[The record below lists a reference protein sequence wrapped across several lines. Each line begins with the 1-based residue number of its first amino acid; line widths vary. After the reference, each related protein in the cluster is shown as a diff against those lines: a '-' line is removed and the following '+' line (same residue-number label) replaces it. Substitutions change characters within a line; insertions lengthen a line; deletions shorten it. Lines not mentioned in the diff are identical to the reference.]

1 MERSRGKLVVAIV
14 SITILLSVGV
24 FIQASADTTDPGCHN
39 GDCSSGTVAFKLRGL
54 EIFKGIDIGS
64 VRCGTTFIGRV
75 FQYDPIEGKYVD
87 VGYWKSVLCYTGA
100 EFIEVCGGE
109 QNILRFNLEAFI
121 EGGAYAG
128 NKLVLKIAD
137 PSIEPDVYWDSIAP
151 ICGFCI
157 SGSECDCPDSSE
169 QLTWD
174 CEDPMPEGFGP
185 VATIPYLALRKG
197 WGTTLDI
204 EGGAIY
210 GGLLCHN
217 WFFIPRVGSDMFIY
231 MNE

>member
-14 SITILLSVGV
+14 SITILFSVGV
-24 FIQASADTTDPGCHN
+24 FIQASADTTDPGCHNGDCPPDIPDPGCHN

-87 VGYWKSVLCYTGA
+87 VGYWKSVLCYTGT

-128 NKLVLKIAD
+128 NKLVLK
-137 PSIEPDVYWDSIAP
+137 
-151 ICGFCI
+151 
-157 SGSECDCPDSSE
+157 
-169 QLTWD
+169 
-174 CEDPMPEGFGP
+174 
-185 VATIPYLALRKG
+185 
-197 WGTTLDI
+197 
-204 EGGAIY
+204 
-210 GGLLCHN
+210 N
-217 WFFIPRVGSDMFIY
+217 
-231 MNE
+231 